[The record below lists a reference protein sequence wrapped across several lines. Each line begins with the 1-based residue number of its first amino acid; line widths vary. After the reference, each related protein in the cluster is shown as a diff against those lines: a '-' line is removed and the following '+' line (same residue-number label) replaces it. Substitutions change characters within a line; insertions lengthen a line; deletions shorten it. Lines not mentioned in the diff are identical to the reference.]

1 MVSLPTNSSDYIG
14 TIHGSSL
21 YVIFTQSILYALL
34 ALLAI
39 AGNGLVILL
48 TRHKTLRNLPNY
60 LTVDLSFVDFFN
72 SVVNIPCAICSVV
85 LNYSLFL
92 NRTFAWTVS
101 LLHSL
106 FSLLSLSTM
115 ALQMTNRYLA
125 VCWPI
130 LYKARKSKTNLLVVI
145 VVEWILNVSLTTL
158 FVFSTLQNRLGSVAV
173 SYRRAYS
180 QTLSSFFVR
189 LVPMPVFFYHHLAV
203 LSLTRLRRTAHVLPA

>member
-1 MVSLPTNSSDYIG
+1 MVSLPTNSSDYTG

-21 YVIFTQSILYALL
+21 YVIFTQSIVYALL
-34 ALLAI
+34 ALFAI
-39 AGNGLVILL
+39 SGNGLVILF

-85 LNYSLFL
+85 LNNSMFL

-115 ALQMTNRYLA
+115 ALQMTDRYLA

-145 VVEWILNVSLTTL
+145 VVKWILNVSLTTL

-189 LVPMPVFFYHHLAV
+189 LVPTPVFFYHHLAV